1 VCAQKIA
8 STYIDNIY
16 DNKDLEI
23 TLGRRRTFVSEDMM
37 TYDDGKGTLVFDPND
52 ISVYVLPKG
61 FNKDMLIQSDNTDLR
76 TDKMIADLNSE
87 LNILSSKV
95 GFGNERYKFDKGDI
109 QTATGIIS
117 ANSDMFRTMKKHE
130 QVLENALKAL
140 VKAIIY
146 ACNEFTNYSFTSS
159 EDVTIAFDDS
169 IIEDKGAEQ
178 VRAQTEVG
186 QGLKSKK
193 TYLTEIKG
201 MSEKEAE
208 DELQKIQ
215 DEKMSNREAF
225 GFEGNTEE
233 E

>member
-1 VCAQKIA
+1 
-8 STYIDNIY
+8 
-16 DNKDLEI
+16 
-23 TLGRRRTFVSEDMM
+23 
-37 TYDDGKGTLVFDPND
+37 
-52 ISVYVLPKG
+52 
-61 FNKDMLIQSDNTDLR
+61 
-76 TDKMIADLNSE
+76 
-87 LNILSSKV
+87 
-95 GFGNERYKFDKGDI
+95 
-109 QTATGIIS
+109 
-117 ANSDMFRTMKKHE
+117 MFRTMKKHE

-140 VKAIIY
+140 VRAVIY
-146 ACNEFTNYSFTSS
+146 ACNKFTSYSFLS

-178 VRAQTEVG
+178 VRAQSEVG

-193 TYLTEIKG
+193 TYLTQIKG